1 MLVRRIKK
9 ILEQDLNER
18 KYSVLIGE
26 TPLTFSV
33 GRVAKQAN
41 GAVLASHGETVIL
54 STACMTDTARTGI
67 DFFPLIVDFEE
78 RYYSAGKIP
87 GGFIKREGKPSD
99 SAILG
104 SRVADRSI
112 RSLFDDSMRNEVHVV
127 NTVLAMDQVYP
138 PNVLGIN
145 GASAALAI
153 SGIPWGGPVGAV
165 RIGLVN
171 NKLIVNPTESQME
184 HSKLNLV
191 VAGHNDGIT
200 MVESGSDE
208 ISEELL
214 VDALEL
220 AHSEIKKIIALLL
233 QMKNEIGKP
242 EIEITLPEPI
252 PEIDNWIK
260 ENCDSD
266 VDVAVRI
273 PEKKPRDKKIEE
285 IRTLA
290 KEHFKESFAEH
301 PEYEEYISLF
311 HGFTMGQD
319 EKGNEMYDNW
329 IEHYK
334 IGFRKMLS
342 QSGERTLIGAI
353 IPPKCSHTGGIISIS
368 FKSLVILTE
377 SMDEIR
383 KITCETDILPKVHG
397 SALFTRGETQSLAV
411 TTLGMVGEDDQ
422 ILDGIKLNEPAKR
435 FILHYNFPPYSV
447 GEVRPMRGP
456 GRREIGH
463 GALAERALSPVIPPE
478 EEFPYVI
485 RVVSDILESNGS
497 SSQASICGGSLSMM
511 NAGVPIKCHVA
522 GIAMGLIKEGDKVQI
537 LTDIQGLED
546 HYGDMDFKVAGTRD
560 GVTALQMD
568 NKAGG
573 ITREI
578 LEKALSQARK
588 ARFEILDKMYEAVPQ
603 PNPLSENAPRIIT
616 FEIDPDKI
624 RDVIGSGGKVVKSIT
639 QKYNVKMNIED
650 DGTISIA
657 GPTMAHVEEA
667 HAVVLA
673 LTSELQAGDVYYGT
687 VTRLINFGAFVECV
701 PGKEGLLH
709 ISEVSTNRVPRIE
722 DVFKPGDRVIVM
734 VKDIDEQGR
743 VNLTRRRI
751 LSSEDKIKSAGLA
764 YALPDERERE
774 NLISSLA
781 ARERGY
787 ATHLDRERFNTY
799 ASFGYSPS
807 FGKDYNKNN
816 YTDRERDRGDR
827 DRRRDKR
834 R

>member
-1 MLVRRIKK
+1 M
-9 ILEQDLNER
+9 EQEVKEQ

-54 STACMTDTARTGI
+54 STACMSDTARTGI
-67 DFFPLIVDFEE
+67 DFFPLVVEFEE

-104 SRVADRSI
+104 SRVADRAI
-112 RSLFDDSMRNEVHVV
+112 RSLFNDSMRNEVQVV
-127 NTVLAMDQVYP
+127 NTVLSMDQTYP

-145 GASAALAI
+145 GASAALVI

-171 NKLIVNPTESQME
+171 GNLIVNPTETQMND
-184 HSKLNLV
+184 SKLNLI
-191 VAGHNDGIT
+191 VAGHDDGIT

-208 ISEELL
+208 IPEDLL

-220 AHSEIKKIIALLL
+220 AHSEIKKIIALLN
-233 QMKNEIGKP
+233 QMKNEVGKP
-242 EIEITLPEPI
+242 EIEVSLPQPV
-252 PEIDNWIK
+252 PEIDNWIR
-260 ENCDSD
+260 ENCDSEID
-266 VDVAVRI
+266 KAVRI
-273 PEKKPRDKKIEE
+273 HEKKPREKKIEE

-290 KEHFKESFAEH
+290 KEHFKESFTEN

-311 HGFTMGQD
+311 IDGRVKNIM
-319 EKGNEMYDNW
+319 
-329 IEHYK
+329 
-334 IGFRKMLS
+334 R
-342 QSGERTLIGAI
+342 
-353 IPPKCSHTGGIISIS
+353 GIIINEGIR
-368 FKSLVILTE
+368 VDGRA
-377 SMDEIR
+377 MDEIR
-383 KITCETDILPKVHG
+383 NITCETDILPKVHG

-578 LEKALSQARK
+578 LEKALNQARK
-588 ARFEILDKMYEAVPQ
+588 ARMEILDKMYERIPQ

-616 FEIDPDKI
+616 FEIDPEKI
-624 RDVIGSGGKVVKSIT
+624 RDVIGSGGKVVRSIT

-657 GPTMAHVEEA
+657 GPTLEQVEEA
-667 HAVVLA
+667 HSVVIA
-673 LTSELQAGDVYYGT
+673 LTKELEAGDVYYGT
-687 VTRLINFGAFVECV
+687 VTRLVNFGAFVECV
-701 PGKEGLLH
+701 PGREGLLH

-743 VNLTRRRI
+743 ANLTRRRI
-751 LSSEDKIKSAGLA
+751 LASEDKIKAAGLA
-764 YALPDERERE
+764 HALPDERERE

-787 ATHLDRERFNTY
+787 AAHLDRERFNTY
-799 ASFGYSPS
+799 SSFGYNSS
-807 FGKDYNKNN
+807 FSLKDYAKNN
-816 YTDRERDRGDR
+816 ERER